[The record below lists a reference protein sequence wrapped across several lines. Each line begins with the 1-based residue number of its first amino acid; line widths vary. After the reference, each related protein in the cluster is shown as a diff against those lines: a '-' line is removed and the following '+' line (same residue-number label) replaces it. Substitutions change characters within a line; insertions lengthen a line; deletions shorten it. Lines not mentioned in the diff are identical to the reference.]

1 MTYTATKTDSIPIP
15 VQPAWL
21 SCYVLNSASE
31 TNVPI
36 YIPWRNCR
44 LAHAY
49 TVVVGVVDGD
59 GAMEIDLELNAAAGT
74 EMMTITVA
82 ASAAVGDIDEATV
95 STQSAC
101 ENLSRDNADRDA
113 VNIEVDG
120 STTGT
125 GGVMLHM
132 FFESNS

>member
-1 MTYTATKTDSIPIP
+1 MTYTATKPDSIPIP
-15 VQPAWL
+15 IQPSQL

-31 TNVPI
+31 TNLAVF
-36 YIPWRNCR
+36 IPWRNCR

-59 GAMEIDLELNAAAGT
+59 GDMEIDLELNAASGT
-74 EMMTITVA
+74 EMMSITVA

-95 STQSAC
+95 SSSSAC
-101 ENLSRDNADRDA
+101 ANLNRENTARDA

-132 FFESNS
+132 FFESD